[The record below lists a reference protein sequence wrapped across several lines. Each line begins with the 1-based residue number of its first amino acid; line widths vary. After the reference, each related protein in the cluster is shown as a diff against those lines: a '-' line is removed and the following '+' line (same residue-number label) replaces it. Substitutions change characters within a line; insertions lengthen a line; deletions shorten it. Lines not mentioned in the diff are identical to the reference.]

1 MNKILYAEY
10 LGTFRIRLVFS
21 DSQESIFD
29 LAAYINAKKGSLLK
43 ALHDEQYAQRFFID
57 AGALCWP
64 NGLELSPERLK
75 TL

>member
-10 LGTFRIRLVFS
+10 LGAFRIKLVFS
-21 DSQESIFD
+21 DHQEIIFD
-29 LAAYINAKKGSLLK
+29 LAAYMKAKKGSLLK

-57 AGALCWP
+57 AGPLCWP

-75 TL
+75 SL